1 MNMDILAGNWK
12 KMKGKIQQQ
21 WGKLTD
27 DEFARING
35 SAERL
40 EGFLQTQYGYERE
53 KAKMEI
59 QRFIEKNHLH

>member
-27 DEFARING
+27 DEFTRING

-59 QRFIEKNHLH
+59 QRFIEQNHLH